1 MCLADFFRQRLSRQ
15 ALIIVTRVA
24 FNSCRWRYSKLHD
37 FSRQELI
44 QKARPYLMTF
54 GPAALNL
61 IGFGAIAGYMHNSA
75 KQFSDALYRS
85 TEQNIVAVKE
95 VSKAEIAAVEKNI
108 VAVKEVSKAE
118 IAAVEKNIVAM
129 EKNIAAADRRLEIAL
144 QDLKKG
150 RWL

>member
-85 TEQNIVAVKE
+85 TEQNIAAVKE
-95 VSKAEIAAVEKNI
+95 I
-108 VAVKEVSKAE
+108 SKAE

>member
-1 MCLADFFRQRLSRQ
+1 
-15 ALIIVTRVA
+15 
-24 FNSCRWRYSKLHD
+24 
-37 FSRQELI
+37 
-44 QKARPYLMTF
+44 MTF

-75 KQFSDALYRS
+75 KQVSDALYRS
-85 TEQNIVAVKE
+85 TEQN
-95 VSKAEIAAVEKNI
+95 IAAVEKNI

>member
-1 MCLADFFRQRLSRQ
+1 
-15 ALIIVTRVA
+15 
-24 FNSCRWRYSKLHD
+24 
-37 FSRQELI
+37 
-44 QKARPYLMTF
+44 MTF

-85 TEQNIVAVKE
+85 TEQN
-95 VSKAEIAAVEKNI
+95 IAAVEKNI

-129 EKNIAAADRRLEIAL
+129 EKNIAAADRRLENAL

>member
-1 MCLADFFRQRLSRQ
+1 
-15 ALIIVTRVA
+15 
-24 FNSCRWRYSKLHD
+24 
-37 FSRQELI
+37 
-44 QKARPYLMTF
+44 MTF

-85 TEQNIVAVKE
+85 TEQNIAAVKE
-95 VSKAEIAAVEKNI
+95 VSKAEIAAVEKNIVAVEKNI

>member
-1 MCLADFFRQRLSRQ
+1 
-15 ALIIVTRVA
+15 
-24 FNSCRWRYSKLHD
+24 
-37 FSRQELI
+37 
-44 QKARPYLMTF
+44 MTF

-85 TEQNIVAVKE
+85 TEQNIAAVKEVSKAEIAAVEKNIVAVEKNIVAVKE

-108 VAVKEVSKAE
+108 VAMKEVSKAE

>member
-1 MCLADFFRQRLSRQ
+1 
-15 ALIIVTRVA
+15 
-24 FNSCRWRYSKLHD
+24 
-37 FSRQELI
+37 
-44 QKARPYLMTF
+44 MTF

-85 TEQNIVAVKE
+85 TEQY
-95 VSKAEIAAVEKNI
+95 IAAVEKNI
-108 VAVKEVSKAE
+108 VVVKEVSKAE

>member
-85 TEQNIVAVKE
+85 TEQNIAAVKE

>member
-1 MCLADFFRQRLSRQ
+1 M
-15 ALIIVTRVA
+15 
-24 FNSCRWRYSKLHD
+24 
-37 FSRQELI
+37 
-44 QKARPYLMTF
+44 MTF

-85 TEQNIVAVKE
+85 TEQNIAAVKE
-95 VSKAEIAAVEKNI
+95 I
-108 VAVKEVSKAE
+108 SKAE

>member
-1 MCLADFFRQRLSRQ
+1 
-15 ALIIVTRVA
+15 
-24 FNSCRWRYSKLHD
+24 
-37 FSRQELI
+37 
-44 QKARPYLMTF
+44 MTF

-85 TEQNIVAVKE
+85 TEQNIAAVKE
-95 VSKAEIAAVEKNI
+95 ISKAEIAAVEKNI